1 MWRQGVTTTPAGIA
15 ERVSDLRRAFDRSF
29 AEAPRRDSPVVQDVL
44 AISVSGHRFAIRLT
58 EIAGLFGDK
67 KITPVPA
74 RSPTL
79 LGIAGFRGAAVPVHD
94 LRRLFG
100 LPGTGTPRW
109 LVIAAAT
116 PVALAFDGFEGQ
128 LRLSRAAAAL
138 HEGGVARAY
147 VHEIVRARGHVRAV
161 VDIAAVVETIAAQVG
176 RAR

>member
-1 MWRQGVTTTPAGIA
+1 MRSRGVTATPGGIA
-15 ERVSDLRRAFDRSF
+15 ERASDLRRAFDRSF
-29 AEAPRRDSPVVQDVL
+29 AEAPRRDTTVAQDVL
-44 AISVSGHRFAIRLT
+44 AITVSGHRFAIRLS

-100 LPGTGTPRW
+100 LPGTGLPRW
-109 LVIAAAT
+109 LVIAAAA
-116 PVALAFDGFEGQ
+116 PIALAFDGFDGQ
-128 LRLSRAAAAL
+128 LRLSRDAVAS

-147 VHEIVRARGHVRAV
+147 VHEIVRARGHARAI
-161 VDIAAVVETIAAQVG
+161 VDIAVVLETIAAQG
-176 RAR
+176 ERNR